1 MASENEEDKA
11 ERKAATAI
19 RVFNYID
26 ENQLKEDL
34 GYSLV
39 DISGAQSRQA
49 QLFVHYGTLAA
60 KAARQVDNIKLL
72 LENTEAAV
80 YRSIRDGAAK
90 AGEKV
95 TETLLE
101 KLVSRHERVIKVKR
115 ALNEAKQ
122 IEAVAKIATEGF
134 RHRKDMLVQH
144 GATERE
150 EMKGEL
156 VTRLRSS
163 REDDLNNLKDRYK
176 NGVNA
181 AQNAA

>member
-1 MASENEEDKA
+1 MSEETEEKKA
-11 ERKAATAI
+11 HNKITVRNYVETAK
-19 RVFNYID
+19 
-26 ENQLKEDL
+26 LKEDL

-39 DISGAQSRQA
+39 DLSGAQAQQA
-49 QLFVHYGTLAA
+49 QLFAHYGVQAA

-80 YRSIRDGAAK
+80 YRVIRDQAVK

-95 TETLLE
+95 TEALLD
-101 KLVSRHERVIKVKR
+101 KLVTRHERVTAVKK

-122 IEAVAKIATEGF
+122 IEAIAKTAVEAF
-134 RHRKDMLVQH
+134 RHRRDMLVQH

-156 VTRLRSS
+156 VTKLRSG
-163 REDDLNNLKDRYK
+163 REEDLSNLKAGYLERIK
-176 NGVNA
+176 
-181 AQNAA
+181 QNAA

>member
-1 MASENEEDKA
+1 MSDDTEAEKKA
-11 ERKAATAI
+11 VAKITVRNYVDTA
-19 RVFNYID
+19 
-26 ENQLKEDL
+26 ELKKDL
-34 GYSLV
+34 GYTLV
-39 DISGAQSRQA
+39 DISGAQAEQA
-49 QLFVHYGTLAA
+49 QLFAHYGVQAA

-72 LENTEAAV
+72 LENAEAAV
-80 YRSIRDGAAK
+80 YRVLRDKMVA

-95 TETLLE
+95 TEALLD
-101 KLVSRHERVIKVKR
+101 KLVTRHERVTAVKK

-122 IEAVAKIATEGF
+122 IEAIAKTAVEAF

-156 VTRLRSS
+156 VTKLRSS
-163 REDDLNNLKDRYK
+163 REEDLTNLKEGYLKR
-176 NGVNA
+176 V

>member
-1 MASENEEDKA
+1 MSDDTEEEKKA
-11 ERKAATAI
+11 YNKI

-26 ENQLKEDL
+26 SKQLKEDIS
-34 GYSLV
+34 YSLV

-49 QLFVHYGTLAA
+49 QLFVHYGELAA

-80 YRSIRDGAAK
+80 YRVLRDRMAT
-90 AGEKV
+90 AGEKF
-95 TETLLE
+95 TETLLD
-101 KLVSRHERVIKVKR
+101 KMVSRHERVIAVKK

-122 IEAVAKIATEGF
+122 IEAVAKVAVEGF

-163 REDDLNNLKDRYK
+163 REEDLDNLKTNYLNRAATK
-176 NGVNA
+176 NA
-181 AQNAA
+181 T

>member
-1 MASENEEDKA
+1 MSEDTEAEKKA
-11 ERKAATAI
+11 INTIKVR
-19 RVFNYID
+19 NYID
-26 ENQLKEDL
+26 SAQLKEDL
-34 GYSLV
+34 SYSLT
-39 DISGAQSRQA
+39 DLSGAQSRQA

-80 YRSIRDGAAK
+80 YRVLRDRMVQ

-95 TETLLE
+95 TEALLD
-101 KLVSRHERVIKVKR
+101 KNVSRHERVIGVKK

-122 IEAVAKIATEGF
+122 IEAIAKIAVEGF

-156 VTRLRSS
+156 VTKLRSS
-163 REDDLNNLKDRYK
+163 RDEDLENLKKGYLERTK
-176 NGVNA
+176 A
-181 AQNAA
+181 A

>member
-1 MASENEEDKA
+1 MSDEEEKKVHNTIKV
-11 ERKAATAI
+11 R
-19 RVFNYID
+19 NYID
-26 ENQLKEDL
+26 SAQLKEDV

-39 DISGAQSRQA
+39 DISGAQARQA

-60 KAARQVDNIKLL
+60 KASRQVDNIKLL

-80 YRSIRDGAAK
+80 YRVLRDSMVAK
-90 AGEKV
+90 GEKV
-95 TETLLE
+95 TEALLD
-101 KLVSRHERVIKVKR
+101 KMVTRHERVTAVKK

-122 IEAVAKIATEGF
+122 IEAVAKIAVEGF

-156 VTRLRSS
+156 VTKLRSS
-163 REDDLNNLKDRYK
+163 REEDLTNLKEGYLKR
-176 NGVNA
+176 VS
-181 AQNAA
+181 QNAA

>member
-1 MASENEEDKA
+1 MSDEEEKKA
-11 ERKAATAI
+11 HNTIKVR
-19 RVFNYID
+19 NYID
-26 ENQLKEDL
+26 SAKLKEDV

-39 DISGAQSRQA
+39 DISGAQAVQA

-80 YRSIRDGAAK
+80 YRVLRDAMIAK
-90 AGEKV
+90 GEKV
-95 TETLLE
+95 TEALLD
-101 KLVSRHERVIKVKR
+101 KMVTRHERVTAVKK

-122 IEAVAKIATEGF
+122 IEAVAKIAVEGF

-156 VTRLRSS
+156 VTKLRSS
-163 REDDLNNLKDRYK
+163 REEDMNNLKESYMKR
-176 NGVNA
+176 VQSNA
-181 AQNAA
+181 A

>member
-1 MASENEEDKA
+1 MTE
-11 ERKAATAI
+11 TAI
-19 RVFNYID
+19 KVRNYID
-26 ENQLKEDL
+26 PAQMKKDL
-34 GYSLV
+34 GYTLA
-39 DISGAQSRQA
+39 DLSGAQAEQA
-49 QLFVHYGTLAA
+49 QLFAHYGVQAA

-80 YRSIRDGAAK
+80 YRALRDRMVS
-90 AGEKV
+90 AGEKF
-95 TETLLE
+95 TETLLD
-101 KLVSRHERVIKVKR
+101 KMVSRHEKVIKVKK

-122 IEAVAKIATEGF
+122 IEAVSKTAVEAF

-163 REDDLNNLKDRYK
+163 REEDLANLKAGYLERVK
-176 NGVNA
+176 NNA
-181 AQNAA
+181 A